1 MLTKVITNESIVV
14 RKISATS
21 GLTFNSGSQ
30 FSNLIFVAGEPYYEA
45 VPEYDEDTCC
55 RTGETSVLRYDLK
68 DIVTGITCNWGEHM
82 FMSLIEFNDA
92 YQNMMHMFQNN
103 QAYSCKI
110 RHDIDREM
118 HDNGYY
124 GDTDYTIRSMQII
137 NCIIRMAR
145 FIMEPGF
152 KIPTSILARFDD
164 LDDFEDRT
172 QGIWDQVKS
181 IAEKKLFDIPTM
193 DEIEAAYEENQK
205 KAAMCE

>member
-21 GLTFNSGSQ
+21 GLTFDSGSQ
-30 FSNLIFVAGEPYYEA
+30 FSNLIFVAGEPYY
-45 VPEYDEDTCC
+45 DEDTGC

-82 FMSLIEFNDA
+82 FMSLLEFNDA

-118 HDNGYY
+118 HDGYY
-124 GDTDYTIRSMQII
+124 SDTDDTIRSMQII

>member
-21 GLTFNSGSQ
+21 GLTFDSGSQ
-30 FSNLIFVAGEPYYEA
+30 FSNLIFVAGEPYY
-45 VPEYDEDTCC
+45 DEDTGC

-82 FMSLIEFNDA
+82 FMSLLEFNDA

-118 HDNGYY
+118 HDGYY
-124 GDTDYTIRSMQII
+124 IDTDDTIRSMQII
-137 NCIIRMAR
+137 NCIIRMSR

-164 LDDFEDRT
+164 RDDFEDRT

>member
-110 RHDIDREM
+110 RRDIDRVM
-118 HDNGYY
+118 HDGYSI
-124 GDTDYTIRSMQII
+124 DTDNTIRSMQII

>member
-21 GLTFNSGSQ
+21 GLTFDSGSQ
-30 FSNLIFVAGEPYYEA
+30 FSNLIFVAGEPYY
-45 VPEYDEDTCC
+45 DEDTDC

-110 RHDIDREM
+110 RRDIDRVM
-118 HDNGYY
+118 HDGYSI
-124 GDTDYTIRSMQII
+124 DTDNTIRSMQII

>member
-21 GLTFNSGSQ
+21 GLTFDSGSQ
-30 FSNLIFVAGEPYYEA
+30 FSNLIFVAGEPYY
-45 VPEYDEDTCC
+45 DEDTGC
-55 RTGETSVLRYDLK
+55 RTGETSVLQYDLK

-110 RHDIDREM
+110 RRDIDRVM
-118 HDNGYY
+118 HDGYSI
-124 GDTDYTIRSMQII
+124 DTDNTIRSMQII

>member
-1 MLTKVITNESIVV
+1 MISNAIENGSIVV

-21 GLTFNSGSQ
+21 GLTFDSGSQ

-45 VPEYDEDTCC
+45 VPEYDEDTGC

-68 DIVTGITCNWGEHM
+68 DIVTGVTCNWGEHM

-118 HDNGYY
+118 HDDYY
-124 GDTDYTIRSMQII
+124 GDADDTIRSMQII

-145 FIMEPGF
+145 FIVEPGF
-152 KIPTSILARFDD
+152 KIPTSILARFDG

-181 IAEKKLFDIPTM
+181 IAEKKLFNIPTM
-193 DEIEAAYEENQK
+193 DEIAAAYEENQK

>member
-1 MLTKVITNESIVV
+1 MLTKAIENGSIVV
-14 RKISATS
+14 RNISETS
-21 GLTFNSGSQ
+21 SMIFDGRRQ

-45 VPEYDEDTCC
+45 VPEYDEDTLC
-55 RTGETSVLRYDLK
+55 RTDEISVLRYDLK

-118 HDNGYY
+118 HDGYY
-124 GDTDYTIRSMQII
+124 RDTDDTIRSMQII

-145 FIMEPGF
+145 FIVEPGF
-152 KIPTSILARFDD
+152 KIPTSILARFDG

-193 DEIEAAYEENQK
+193 DEIEAAYKENQK
-205 KAAMCE
+205 KAIHE

>member
-1 MLTKVITNESIVV
+1 MLTKAIENGSIVV
-14 RKISATS
+14 RNISETS
-21 GLTFNSGSQ
+21 SMIFDGRRQ

-45 VPEYDEDTCC
+45 VPEYDEDTLC

-110 RHDIDREM
+110 RRDIDREM
-118 HDNGYY
+118 HDGYSI
-124 GDTDYTIRSMQII
+124 DTDNTIRSMQII
-137 NCIIRMAR
+137 NSIIQMAR
-145 FIMEPGF
+145 FIVEPGF
-152 KIPTSILARFDD
+152 KIPTSILARFDG

-172 QGIWDQVKS
+172 QDIWDQVKG

-193 DEIEAAYEENQK
+193 DEIEAAYKENQK
-205 KAAMCE
+205 KATMGE